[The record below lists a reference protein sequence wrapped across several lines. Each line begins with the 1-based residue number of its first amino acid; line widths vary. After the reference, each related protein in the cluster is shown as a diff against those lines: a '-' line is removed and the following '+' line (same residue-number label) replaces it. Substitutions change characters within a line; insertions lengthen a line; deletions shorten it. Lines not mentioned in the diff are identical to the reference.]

1 MSGVHRAG
9 RRFRVCRCAWS
20 GSGWTTGRV
29 GDWGVF
35 WLMFCIVWVL
45 WWVGVWVHNRS
56 ERRITADW
64 NARFG
69 RDGRGGPPRV
79 VP

>member
-1 MSGVHRAG
+1 
-9 RRFRVCRCAWS
+9 
-20 GSGWTTGRV
+20 
-29 GDWGVF
+29 
-35 WLMFCIVWVL
+35 LMFCIVWLL
-45 WWVGVWVHNRS
+45 WWVGVWVHGRS
-56 ERRITADW
+56 ERRITEEW